1 MKTPLT
7 PINQNVIN
15 KNTQTYNLT
24 IIWILDL
31 YSFKNEKNI
40 ETAKVEMFLRMSCF
54 GTNVQT
60 MFHIKKDGLN
70 QEYIFRQRNTSRTFI
85 VQK

>member
-31 YSFKNEKNI
+31 YSFKKFTSLKN
-40 ETAKVEMFLRMSCF
+40 L
-54 GTNVQT
+54 
-60 MFHIKKDGLN
+60 
-70 QEYIFRQRNTSRTFI
+70 EYIIFCWVPKIEYFLLKKILGQYRTRKINNNVLPSRFQ
-85 VQK
+85 V